1 MWNERENAIE
11 WLDGQMTATVT
22 LCSQKLRN
30 KVMRLAEQFPEEVE
44 IRVKPEDNN
53 GTLVA
58 HIPRK
63 WVKISPPPKR
73 EMTEEQREAARVRL
87 KSWAAAR
94 EAIEEVEQTNRL

>member
-73 EMTEEQREAARVRL
+73 EMTDEQREAARVRL
-87 KSWAAAR
+87 KSWATAR
-94 EAIEEVEQTNRL
+94 EAIEEMEQTNRL

>member
-11 WLDGQMTATVT
+11 WLDGQNVATVT

-30 KVMRLAEQFPEEVE
+30 KVLRLAEQYPDDVE
-44 IRVKPEDNN
+44 IRAEPEGNN

-63 WVKISPPPKR
+63 LVKISPPPMR

-87 KSWAAAR
+87 KSWATAR
-94 EAIEEVEQTNRL
+94 ETIEEMEQTNRL

>member
-11 WLDGQMTATVT
+11 WLDGQTVATVT

-30 KVMRLAEQFPEEVE
+30 KVMRLAEQYPDDVE
-44 IRVKPEDNN
+44 IRAEPESN
-53 GTLVA
+53 GGTVVA

-73 EMTEEQREAARVRL
+73 EMTDEQREAARVRL
-87 KSWAAAR
+87 KSWATAR
-94 EAIEEVEQTNRL
+94 EAIEEMEQTNRL